1 MKINSF
7 SNNKIYNVGKKEVSD
22 KKDANVVQSQ
32 KSSGLS
38 NVSFQGLFI
47 KKPFDATVLFNP
59 IYMRQNE
66 EYLVDRATTFQLGY
80 KVFSLNDKDIAD
92 CIENLQPNQR
102 LFITNGNS
110 EHSQLPEDNLSIRKD
125 AQGQLFASTSAY
137 PKPVQI
143 LSNVVTLNTCESSS
157 RLDSNKYY
165 EIPLNSILKLNEVE
179 VDLSDYKEQLL
190 ALENGEKLS
199 IGRSDDADI
208 MIDDEYISRLHCSI
222 EKRAD
227 KYLLKDLNSTNGT
240 RFLRLSIPEKIEE
253 ETDIYTLPK
262 GVPTKVEKDSQ
273 IYLGNDFAIDLRNKK
288 ILNLLYIKGEITVGR
303 SDDCDLVVSD
313 FYDMVSRHHLNISMN
328 GDGEI
333 YVTDLGSTNAT
344 QVIPKNKIQPF
355 YQGVENIE
363 LRQGNIGDCYLL
375 SNLYALSRNPKG
387 QKLIEKMVRVDN
399 DGNYVVSFYNKE
411 SIIVPLEQ
419 LDGQKLEGKEK
430 ISVAGELGVRAIER
444 AYGKMLR
451 PIEHLDKTLFMNIDN
466 GGKINET
473 LFNLVGK
480 YPQYFYIPKTNVHQ
494 KFAELAQ
501 KPMKNYVMLCSTHQ
515 KGRYGDYMDKDRK
528 FISLHAYAIKNFD
541 VDKKLVEIVN
551 PHNTKHSEF
560 VHFDDFQQ
568 MFDFMHVLE
577 M

>member
-7 SNNKIYNVGKKEVSD
+7 SNNKVYNVGKKEVSD
-22 KKDANVVQSQ
+22 KKDANVVKSQ
-32 KSSGLS
+32 KSSGFS
-38 NVSFQGLFI
+38 NVAFYGLYA
-47 KKPFDATVLFNP
+47 KKALDATMLFEP
-59 IYMRQNE
+59 IKMSPKE
-66 EYLVDRATTFQLGY
+66 EYKVSAGSILLLGDKVVKLRDKEIAEHLENLQSNQRLY
-80 KVFSLNDKDIAD
+80 IDNKEMDPQSEDYLCIRKDAKGDLLASAFCKKSIPQILNNVFSLNTSVESDRLNSD
-92 CIENLQPNQR
+92 CY
-102 LFITNGNS
+102 F
-110 EHSQLPEDNLSIRKD
+110 
-125 AQGQLFASTSAY
+125 
-137 PKPVQI
+137 
-143 LSNVVTLNTCESSS
+143 
-157 RLDSNKYY
+157 
-165 EIPLNSILKLNEVE
+165 EIPLNSVLSLGGTR
-179 VDLSDYKEQLL
+179 VDLTDYEDKLL
-190 ALENGEKLS
+190 ALNNGEKL
-199 IGRSDDADI
+199 ILGRSEEADI
-208 MIDDEYISRLHCSI
+208 IIDEDIVSRKHCSI

-227 KYLLKDLNSTNGT
+227 KYFIKDLDSMNGT
-240 RFLRLSIPEKIEE
+240 KFLELSSSKDVEPEM
-253 ETDIYTLPK
+253 DIYTLPK

-273 IYLGNDFAIDLRNKK
+273 IYLGNDFAIDLRNKNV
-288 ILNLLYIKGEITVGR
+288 LNLLQQKGSINVGR

-328 GDGEI
+328 RDGEI

-411 SIIVPLEQ
+411 PIIVSLEQ

-480 YPQYFYIPKTNVHQ
+480 YPQYFYIPKTNVYQ

-528 FISLHAYAIKNFD
+528 FISRHAYAIKNFD

-568 MFDFMHVLE
+568 MFA
-577 M
+577 